1 VNLISQ
7 RPDSWNAVVGQPR
20 AITVLQAI
28 LNNKHLMLKGFLFYG
43 FIGVGKT
50 TTSYLL
56 ARALL
61 CTGKDPLGCGKCDS
75 CLRIVEDGIDS
86 HSDFKEIDA
95 ALYSGVDKAREI
107 MELWGTQTPNLSKR
121 RVIVIDEAHRLSS
134 EAWDVFLKPLEQGNF
149 CTSIIFV
156 SNKADSIAGTIRSRC
171 TQIPFELVHLDT
183 VVGLLANVA
192 NRNNITYE
200 LDALRLI
207 ARQTKGIIRDAVN
220 ILGSAAALGL
230 VSIEHVKIIL
240 DTSLEDVC
248 IKLMRAIAAR
258 DQAAAIQLAD
268 EAGRKA
274 RPAKAIEMMFSIY
287 GRAVFA
293 EADPDILPIYVGLPE
308 TGDVT
313 ALFIKW
319 ATTPNLPSNIMPLVA
334 FELLKLHGSP
344 SERKARQRAQK
355 AQGGAL
361 GNTVSTI
368 KELLRIA
375 PPEGVAVEDIPPAKP
390 SEMPNAVITPPQVA
404 APEEIAAFLS
414 DEPED
419 VRLDGL
425 VKDMEE
431 VAAKGIPVVE
441 VEDEPIAAERHVF
454 VPSGDADGYEDDP
467 M

>member
-1 VNLISQ
+1 MNLIAQ
-7 RPDSWNAVVGQPR
+7 RPSEWNAVVGQPR

-75 CLRIVEDGIDS
+75 CLTIAEGGIDS

-107 MELWGTQTPNLSKR
+107 MELWGTQTPNYSKR

-171 TQIPFELVHLDT
+171 TQIPFELVHPDT
-183 VVGLLANVA
+183 IVGLLANVA
-192 NRNNITYE
+192 NRNEITYE

-207 ARQTKGIIRDAVN
+207 ARQAKGIIRDAVN
-220 ILGSAAALGL
+220 VLGSAAALGL
-230 VSIEHVKIIL
+230 VSTEHVKVIL

-248 IKLMRAIAAR
+248 VKLMLAIAAK
-258 DQAAAIQLAD
+258 DQAAAIKLAD

-274 RPAKAIEMMFSIY
+274 RPAKVIEMMFSVY

-293 EADPDILPIYVGLPE
+293 ETDPSILPIFVGLPE

-334 FELLKLHGSP
+334 FELLKLHGTP
-344 SERKARQRAQK
+344 SERKARVRAQK
-355 AQGGAL
+355 AQGGAF
-361 GNTVSTI
+361 GSTMGTI
-368 KELLRIA
+368 KELLLVA

-390 SEMPNAVITPPQVA
+390 AEIVGSVVA
-404 APEEIAAFLS
+404 AQEVAEFLS
-414 DEPED
+414 DEPE
-419 VRLDGL
+419 VMLDGL

-431 VAAKGIPVVE
+431 VAAAGIPVE
-441 VEDEPIAAERHVF
+441 ETEDEPIAAERHVF

>member
-1 VNLISQ
+1 MNLIAQ
-7 RPDSWNAVVGQPR
+7 RPSEWNAVVGQPR

-28 LNNKHLMLKGFLFYG
+28 LNNKHLMLKGFLFHG
-43 FIGVGKT
+43 FLGVGKT
-50 TTSYLL
+50 TTAYLL
-56 ARALL
+56 ARSLL

-75 CLRIVEDGIDS
+75 CLRIAEDGIDS

-171 TQIPFELVHLDT
+171 TQIPFELVHPDT
-183 VVGLLANVA
+183 IVGLLANVA
-192 NRNNITYE
+192 NRNSIIYE

-207 ARQTKGIIRDAVN
+207 ARQSKGIIRDAVN
-220 ILGSAAALGL
+220 VLGSAAALGL
-230 VSIEHVKIIL
+230 VSIE
-240 DTSLEDVC
+240 
-248 IKLMRAIAAR
+248 
-258 DQAAAIQLAD
+258 QAAAIQLAD

-274 RPAKAIEMMFSIY
+274 RPAKAIEMMFSVY

-293 EADPDILPIYVGLPE
+293 EGDPDILPIYTGLPE

-355 AQGGAL
+355 AQGGAF
-361 GNTVSTI
+361 GSTTGTI
-368 KELLRIA
+368 KELLRAA

-390 SEMPNAVITPPQVA
+390 AELA
-404 APEEIAAFLS
+404 APEEVAAFLS
-414 DEPED
+414 DEPEP
-419 VRLDGL
+419 VLDGL
-425 VKDMEE
+425 VKDMVE
-431 VAAKGIPVVE
+431 VVATGIPVE
-441 VEDEPIAAERHVF
+441 ETEDEPIAAERHVF
-454 VPSGDADGYEDDP
+454 VPSGDEDGYEDDP

>member
-1 VNLISQ
+1 MNLIAQ
-7 RPDSWNAVVGQPR
+7 RPNFWNEVVGQPR
-20 AITVLQAI
+20 SIRVLQAI
-28 LNNKHLMLKGFLFYG
+28 LNNKHLMLRGFLFHG

-56 ARALL
+56 ARALM
-61 CTGKDPLGCGKCDS
+61 CNGDDPLGCGKCDS
-75 CLRIVEDGIDS
+75 CLRIAETGIDS

-107 MELWGTQTPNLSKR
+107 MELWGTQTPNFSKR

-149 CTSIIFV
+149 RTSIIFV
-156 SNKADSIAGTIRSRC
+156 SNKVDTIAGTIRSRC
-171 TQIPFELVHLDT
+171 TQIPFELVHHDT
-183 VVGLLANVA
+183 IVGLLANVA

-207 ARQTKGIIRDAVN
+207 ARQSKGIIRDAINV
-220 ILGSAAALGL
+220 LGSAAALGL
-230 VSIEHVKIIL
+230 VSIEHVKLIL

-248 IKLMRAIAAR
+248 IKLMLAIAAKN
-258 DQAAAIQLAD
+258 QATAIQLAD
-268 EAGRKA
+268 EVGRKA
-274 RPAKAIEMMFSIY
+274 RPAKVIEMMFSIY

-293 EADPDILPIYVGLPE
+293 ESDPGILPIYVGLPE

-344 SERKARQRAQK
+344 AERKARQRAQK

-361 GNTVSTI
+361 GSTAGTI
-368 KELLRIA
+368 KELLRVA
-375 PPEGVAVEDIPPAKP
+375 PPEGVAAEDIPPTKP
-390 SEMPNAVITPPQVA
+390 SEMPDAITPQVA

-419 VRLDGL
+419 VMLDGP
-425 VKDMEE
+425 VKDMVE
-431 VAAKGIPVVE
+431 VAAKGIIVEENEPV
-441 VEDEPIAAERHVF
+441 AAERHVF
-454 VPSGDADGYEDDP
+454 VPSGDAEGYEDEP

>member
-1 VNLISQ
+1 MNLIAQ
-7 RPDSWNAVVGQPR
+7 RPSEWNAVVGQPR
-20 AITVLQAI
+20 AVTVLQAI
-28 LNNKHLMLKGFLFYG
+28 LNNKHLMLRGFLFHG
-43 FIGVGKT
+43 FLGVGKT
-50 TTSYLL
+50 TTAYLL
-56 ARALL
+56 ARALM
-61 CTGKDPLGCGKCDS
+61 CQGDDPLGCGKCDS
-75 CLRIVEDGIDS
+75 CLRIAETGIDS

-107 MELWGTQTPNLSKR
+107 MELWGTQTPNFSKR
-121 RVIVIDEAHRLSS
+121 RVIVIDEAHRLSP

-149 CTSIIFV
+149 RTTLIFV

-207 ARQTKGIIRDAVN
+207 ARHTKGIIRDAVN
-220 ILGSAAALGL
+220 ALGSAAALGL
-230 VSIEHVKIIL
+230 VSVEHVKVII

-248 IKLMRAIAAR
+248 IKLMLAIAAR
-258 DQAAAIQLAD
+258 NQKAAIELAD
-268 EAGRKA
+268 EVGRKA

-293 EADPDILPIYVGLPE
+293 EADPNILPIYVGLPE

-344 SERKARQRAQK
+344 TERKARQRAQK

-361 GNTVSTI
+361 GSTTGTI

-375 PPEGVAVEDIPPAKP
+375 PPEGVAVEDIPPTKP
-390 SEMPNAVITPPQVA
+390 SEMPDAIITPQVA

-414 DEPED
+414 DEPEPM
-419 VRLDGL
+419 LDGL
-425 VKDMEE
+425 VKDMVE
-431 VAAKGIPVVE
+431 VAAKGIPVAE
-441 VEDEPIAAERHVF
+441 VEDEPVAAERHVF